1 MMLQM
6 DPLGQV
12 MAFCAAGDPDRAFAA
27 QVLAHHQMAVHAGEI
42 AGQQAEHPELVAFA
56 EQVIADQQAEIEILT
71 AFLEGA
77 VLLPG
82 MTD

>member
-6 DPLGQV
+6 VPLGQV
-12 MAFCAAGDPDRAFAA
+12 MAFGAAGDPDRAFA
-27 QVLAHHQMAVHAGEI
+27 
-42 AGQQAEHPELVAFA
+42 
-56 EQVIADQQAEIEILT
+56 DRQAEIEILT

-77 VLLPG
+77 DLLPR